1 MVWYTPTHRVIG
13 DNKWYYILY
22 YGNLFYLLWKSRGFS
37 LKISYV
43 IITIGIMIF
52 LEMILLHFCN
62 LDNNTNDN
70 INNRIQNEQT
80 HSKNV
85 TVELL
90 TNGEIDSDDDEIE
103 DEAKEV

>member
-1 MVWYTPTHRVIG
+1 
-13 DNKWYYILY
+13 
-22 YGNLFYLLWKSRGFS
+22 
-37 LKISYV
+37 
-43 IITIGIMIF
+43 MIF

-85 TVELL
+85 TVKLL

-103 DEAKEV
+103 DEAKKV

>member
-1 MVWYTPTHRVIG
+1 
-13 DNKWYYILY
+13 
-22 YGNLFYLLWKSRGFS
+22 
-37 LKISYV
+37 
-43 IITIGIMIF
+43 MIF